1 MTKLAR
7 ADIVSLMARP
17 LRIEFN
23 GAWHH
28 VMNRGR
34 QRENIFR
41 DAQDYKAFID
51 LLKSTSEMFRVGVAA
66 YCLMSNHYH
75 LLLQTSEGNLARAMR
90 HLGGVYTQWF
100 NRRHSL
106 DGQLFKGRYKAIL
119 VGEDEY
125 FQGLVR
131 YIHHNPLKAGLVKT
145 LEDYPWSSHHGY
157 LQRGDAS
164 KWLHVKPLLSE
175 FSDDP
180 AKARTEY
187 RRFMAQDDDEV
198 IEKIFSLKKLPAILG
213 TAEFVQTIKDR
224 FFASKLST
232 EIPESKQL
240 TPVTMESIKETV
252 CRAYGITED
261 ALAASA
267 RGVTNTPRDISIY
280 LARALRG
287 DSLKHIGEYF
297 EIKKYS
303 TVASAIARVKTKIQ
317 KDQRVAERI
326 EKIVKEID
334 KSQRTV

>member
-1 MTKLAR
+1 
-7 ADIVSLMARP
+7 
-17 LRIEFN
+17 
-23 GAWHH
+23 
-28 VMNRGR
+28 MNRGR
-34 QRENIFR
+34 QRENLFR
-41 DAQDYKAFID
+41 DVQDYKAFID
-51 LLKSTSEMFRVGVAA
+51 LLKSTSEMFRVGIAA

-75 LLLQTSEGNLARAMR
+75 ILLQTPEANLARAMR

-100 NRRHSL
+100 NRRHGL

-145 LEDYPWSSHHGY
+145 LKDYPWSSHHGY
-157 LQRGDAS
+157 LQRSDAW
-164 KWLHVKPLLSE
+164 KWLHVRPLLSK

-180 AKARTEY
+180 AKARAEY
-187 RRFMAQDDDEV
+187 RHFMAQDGDEA
-198 IEKIFSLKKLPAILG
+198 IEKVFSLKKLPAILG

-224 FFASKLST
+224 FFTSKLST

-240 TPVTMESIKETV
+240 TPVTMEAIRENV
-252 CRAYGITED
+252 CQAYGITED

-297 EIKKYS
+297 EIEKYS
-303 TVASAIARVKTKIQ
+303 TVASAIARVKSKIMN
-317 KDQRVAERI
+317 DQEVAGKIER
-326 EKIVKEID
+326 IVKEIG
-334 KSQRTV
+334 KSQREI